1 VVFLYKL
8 SHLLN
13 TFAGIELK
21 YKNLM
26 ASFGNAFSS
35 SIGKK
40 LIMGITGLF
49 LILFLIVHCFIN
61 SLIFLN
67 DGGLTFNLGAHFMAT
82 NWLIR
87 GSEIILM
94 LGLLAHIVQ
103 GLRLT
108 FLNQAAR
115 PEKYA
120 VYNGSAN
127 SKWYS
132 RSMGLLG
139 TLLLIF
145 LIIHLANFWVKS
157 RFTGLGGVDVN
168 GHDDLYG
175 VMRETFRNIG
185 LVVLYVLSMISLAYH
200 LLHGFASAFQTLG
213 WNHRK
218 YTPLIKAFG
227 VWYSIIISLLF
238 AAMPI
243 AMYLG
248 IIK

>member
-1 VVFLYKL
+1 
-8 SHLLN
+8 
-13 TFAGIELK
+13 
-21 YKNLM
+21 M

-49 LILFLIVHCFIN
+49 LITFLVVHCFLN
-61 SLIFLN
+61 SLIFVN
-67 DGGLTFNLGAHFMAT
+67 DGGLTFNMGAHFMGT

-87 GSEIILM
+87 TMEIVLF
-94 LGLLAHIVQ
+94 LGLLAHIYQ
-103 GLRLT
+103 GYNLT
-108 FLNQAAR
+108 AQNQKAR
-115 PEKYA
+115 PVRYA
-120 VYNGSAN
+120 VNNGSAN

-145 LIIHLANFWVKS
+145 LIVHISKFWVMS
-157 RFTGLGGVDVN
+157 RFTGIPTEDVN
-168 GHDDLYG
+168 GNHDLFA
-175 VMRETFRNIG
+175 VMVETFRNPWIV
-185 LVVLYVLSMISLAYH
+185 LLYVLAMVSLAYH

-218 YTPLIKAFG
+218 YTPVIRMVG
-227 VWYSIIISLLF
+227 VWFSVIIPLIF
-238 AAMPI
+238 AAMPL

-248 IIK
+248 FIN

>member
-1 VVFLYKL
+1 
-8 SHLLN
+8 
-13 TFAGIELK
+13 
-21 YKNLM
+21 M

-61 SLIFLN
+61 ALIFVN
-67 DGGLTFNLGAHFMAT
+67 DGGLTFNIGAHFMAT

-87 GSEIILM
+87 ASEFILM
-94 LGLLAHIVQ
+94 AGLLAHIVQ

-108 FLNQAAR
+108 FQNQAAR

-120 VYNGSAN
+120 VNAGEAN

-145 LIIHLANFWVKS
+145 LIVHLSNFWVVS
-157 RFTGLGGVDVN
+157 RFTGIPTVDAN
-168 GHDDLYG
+168 GHEDLFA
-175 VMRETFRNIG
+175 VMKETFKNVWI
-185 LVVLYVLSMISLAYH
+185 VVLYVLAMGSLLYH
-200 LLHGFASAFQTLG
+200 LLHGFSSAFQTLG
-213 WNHRK
+213 WNHKK
-218 YTPLIKAFG
+218 YTPLIKGLG
-227 VWYSIIISLLF
+227 VWYSIIIAVVF

-243 AMYLG
+243 AMYAG
-248 IIK
+248 FIN

>member
-1 VVFLYKL
+1 MIFVFKL

-67 DGGLTFNLGAHFMAT
+67 DGGLIFNLGAHFMAT

-87 GSEIILM
+87 GSEVILM
-94 LGLLAHIVQ
+94 LGLIVHAVQ

-108 FLNQAAR
+108 FQNQAAR
-115 PEKYA
+115 PVKYA
-120 VYNGSAN
+120 VNNGNAN

-145 LIIHLANFWVKS
+145 LIVHLSNFWVVS
-157 RFTGLGGVDVN
+157 RFTGIPTEDVN
-168 GHDDLYG
+168 GLENLYA
-175 VMRETFRNIG
+175 VMQQTFQNIWI
-185 LVVLYVLSMISLAYH
+185 VVLYELAMVSLLYH

-218 YTPLIKAFG
+218 YSPLIKGIG

-238 AAMPI
+238 AAMPV
-243 AMYLG
+243 AFYTGL
-248 IIK
+248 IK